1 MARMIPCIVSD
12 EDFNNSIGER
22 EVYEALEQGLP
33 DDCIVFHSIGWQKR
47 NQFDCPQWGEADF
60 AVYLP
65 LYGILVIEV
74 KAGAIHCRENKIY
87 QENRHTHQQ
96 KGIRPL
102 QQAEN
107 SKYAFM
113 ERLRRKNIANRVWI
127 QPAVW
132 FTSVTREQIQGD
144 FPSKYHEDMILT
156 RIDLQTPMD
165 ALRRVCEF
173 YKMRIKMPSQVL
185 GEAVLRALAPVFHA
199 VPSASALAAENERM
213 FFQMTKQQAY
223 LIDYLEEVDYAVI
236 QGAAGTG
243 KTMLAVEKA
252 RRLNEKKESVLFLV
266 FNKYLSKYLER
277 VYGEEFTYVKFT
289 TIHMHV
295 FQSLRYEVTDRD
307 IQRYLK
313 EMRSSEQWCYQHII
327 VDEGQDFA
335 EWNTLLY
342 QLAKEKRGCCY
353 IFYDKNQLVQKRDQL
368 DWLNHFECRLTLS
381 RNCRNTKKIAE
392 TSVSPIP
399 FDRVHM
405 RIESAALEGEQPKLF
420 IFREEQEYISGLR
433 KIIRHYE
440 KQGFRQNQI
449 TILTLKT
456 MEQSPLTKYLQRGG
470 SELSGIVAPDISQAV
485 VSFTT
490 ARKFKGLEA
499 DIIILIDGDAQ
510 TFSSDEG
517 RRLFYVGASR
527 GKHYLNVAMLLS
539 SEEEAELGKA
549 IQGKGLN
556 SRLRIMNGLKVVVAD
571 ARGLS

>member
-1 MARMIPCIVSD
+1 MARMIPCVVSD

-22 EVYEALEQGLP
+22 DVYEALEQGLP

-47 NQFDCPQWGEADF
+47 NQFDYPQWGEADF

-65 LYGILVIEV
+65 RYGILVIEV

-87 QENRHTHQQ
+87 QENRYTHRQ

-113 ERLRRKNIANRVWI
+113 ERLGRKNIAKQIWV
-127 QPAVW
+127 QPVVW
-132 FTSVTREQIQGD
+132 FTSVTRDQIRGD
-144 FPSKYHEDMILT
+144 FPPKYDENMILT
-156 RIDLQTPMD
+156 RTDLQTPMD
-165 ALRRVCEF
+165 SLRRVCEF
-173 YKMRIKMPSQVL
+173 YRMRIKVPNIAF
-185 GEAVLRALAPVFHA
+185 GETILRTLAPMFHA
-199 VPSASALAAENERM
+199 IPSASTLAAENERI
-213 FFQMTKQQAY
+213 FFQMTRQQAY
-223 LIDYLEEVDYAVI
+223 LIDYLEEIDYAVI

-252 RRLNEKKESVLFLV
+252 RQLNEQGEDVLFLV

-277 VYGEEFTYVKFT
+277 VYGKEFKCVKFT
-289 TIHMHV
+289 TIHMLV
-295 FQSLRYEVTDRD
+295 FQALGHDVTDRD
-307 IQRYLK
+307 IQHYLK
-313 EMRSSEQWCYQHII
+313 KMRSSEQWRYQHII

-342 QLAKEKRGCCY
+342 QLAKEKHGCCY

-392 TSVSPIP
+392 TSVSPSP
-399 FDRVHM
+399 FDHVRI
-405 RIESAALEGEQPKLF
+405 RIENTAMKGDQPKIF
-420 IFREEQEYISGLR
+420 IFRKEKEYISGLK
-433 KIIRHYE
+433 KIIRYYE
-440 KQGFRQNQI
+440 RQGFRQNQI

-456 MEQSPLTKYLQRGG
+456 MEQSPLTKYLQRVD
-470 SELSGIVAPDISQAV
+470 SELSGIVAPDISEDR

-510 TFSSDEG
+510 TFSNDEG

-527 GKHYLNVAMLLS
+527 GKHYLNVAVLLS
-539 SEEEAELGKA
+539 SEEEEALAEA
-549 IQGKGLN
+549 IKEKGLN
-556 SRLRIMNGLKVVVAD
+556 SRLRIMNGLKVIVAD
-571 ARGLS
+571 VGGL